1 MPKRL
6 LKRYLPDHD
15 TIRRHRHLRWFGRLL
30 HDPNLWHLNR
40 RSVPGA
46 FSVGLFM
53 AFVPVPFQ
61 MVLAA
66 GAAIALRVNLPISV
80 ALVWITNPVTMGPIF
95 YLAYK
100 TGALILNQPLEDVSF
115 ELSFDWLAS
124 QLAQIW
130 QPFLLG
136 CFLFGTLAA
145 LGGNLFIRTFWRL
158 SVRKHWHLRRE
169 RRRQRRED
177 RMEGETDTPAPA
189 GVLQEERRA
198 DSNEVTGKITGRIE

>member
-6 LKRYLPDHD
+6 LKRYLPDHEQ
-15 TIRRHRHLRWFGRLL
+15 IRQHKHLRHFGRLL

-61 MVLAA
+61 MFLAA
-66 GAAIALRVNLPISV
+66 GAAIVFRVNLPLSV
-80 ALVWITNPVTMGPIF
+80 ALVWITNPLTMGPIF

-100 TGALILNQPLEDVSF
+100 TGALILNQPVEDVSF
-115 ELSFDWLAS
+115 ELSFDWLFT
-124 QLAQIW
+124 QLGQIW

-136 CFLFGTLAA
+136 CLFYGTLGA
-145 LGGNLFIRTFWRL
+145 LSGNLAIRTFWRFT
-158 SVRKHWHLRRE
+158 VRKNWRLRQLK
-169 RRRQRRED
+169 RQNGQGQDEEPLALGGKARQ
-177 RMEGETDTPAPA
+177 TD
-189 GVLQEERRA
+189 GGN
-198 DSNEVTGKITGRIE
+198 SKS

>member
-15 TIRRHRHLRWFGRLL
+15 RIREHRHLKCFGSLL

-61 MVLAA
+61 MFLAAA
-66 GAAIALRVNLPISV
+66 GAICLRVNLPISV
-80 ALVWITNPVTMGPIF
+80 ALVWITNPLTMGPIF

-100 TGALILNQPLEDVSF
+100 AGALILNQPTRDVSF
-115 ELSFDWLAS
+115 ALTIDWLTT
-124 QLAQIW
+124 QLGQIW

-136 CFLFGTLAA
+136 CLLFGTLAA
-145 LGGNLFIRTFWRL
+145 LLGNLLIRGFWRFT
-158 SVRKHWHLRRE
+158 VRKHWHLRRE
-169 RRRQRRED
+169 RRRQREAARE
-177 RMEGETDTPAPA
+177 ESG
-189 GVLQEERRA
+189 
-198 DSNEVTGKITGRIE
+198 S